1 MTDFKNNITRL
12 LRGEEGE
19 VLTEYKD
26 HLGYSTIGVGRLID
40 KRKGGGITA
49 EESAYLLGND
59 IQKRMTE
66 LERKLPWITSLDEAR
81 RGVLL
86 SMAFQMG
93 VDGLLGF
100 KNTLEMVRTG
110 LDLRISRMQS
120 AKCCAPPSVKSSR
133 STDVITTYLRA
144 KFFTVSAKCCGSF
157 TSNTFGRPC
166 ATSQKGQRRVQIS
179 PIIMKVAV
187 PLPKHCGKLGH
198 AASSQTVCNFC

>member
-1 MTDFKNNITRL
+1 MTDFKSNITRL

-66 LERKLPWITSLDEAR
+66 LERKIPWITSLNDAR

-110 LDLRISRMQS
+110 RYEDA
-120 AKCCAPPSVKSSR
+120 AKGMLNSKWAKQTPQ
-133 STDVITTYLRA
+133 RA
-144 KFFTVSAKCCGSF
+144 KRHSEQMRTG
-157 TSNTFGRPC
+157 NW
-166 ATSQKGQRRVQIS
+166 
-179 PIIMKVAV
+179 IIKD
-187 PLPKHCGKLGH
+187 G
-198 AASSQTVCNFC
+198 F